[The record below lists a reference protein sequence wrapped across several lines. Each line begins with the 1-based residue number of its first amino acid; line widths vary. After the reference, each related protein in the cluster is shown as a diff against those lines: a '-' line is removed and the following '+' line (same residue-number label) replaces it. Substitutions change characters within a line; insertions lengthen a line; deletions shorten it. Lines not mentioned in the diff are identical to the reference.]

1 MKDYS
6 AMSDFEIN
14 KAVAESL
21 GNRNVQLPAEYISG
35 SVVSYMVSG
44 MVGRGSYLNQD
55 GQIEVKAREVRKDFC
70 NNPADAWP
78 IIVANKI
85 SILIDETVDYWS
97 SALVHD
103 FCDADAFSHGTS
115 DNNPLR
121 AAMIVFLMMEA
132 KS

>member
-6 AMSDFEIN
+6 AMSDFDIQQ
-14 KAVAESL
+14 AVLHETWGKHPVRLL
-21 GNRNVQLPAEYISG
+21 GKMMLDIMLSDYDP
-35 SVVSYMVSG
+35 
-44 MVGRGSYLNQD
+44 
-55 GQIEVKAREVRKDFC
+55 C

-103 FCDADAFSHGTS
+103 FCDTDAFSHGTS

-121 AAMIVFLMMEA
+121 AAMIVFLMMKDAERCDG
-132 KS
+132 

>member
-6 AMSDFEIN
+6 AMSDFDIQQ
-14 KAVAESL
+14 AVLHETWGKHPVRLL
-21 GNRNVQLPAEYISG
+21 GKMMLDIMLSDYDP
-35 SVVSYMVSG
+35 
-44 MVGRGSYLNQD
+44 
-55 GQIEVKAREVRKDFC
+55 C

-121 AAMIVFLMMEA
+121 AAMIVFLMMKDAE
-132 KS
+132 KCDG

>member
-14 KAVAESL
+14 KEVAYFNIGGDWLLEPSDERKFTFYNL
-21 GNRNVQLPAEYISG
+21 EVQTRNTVELPDY
-35 SVVSYMVSG
+35 
-44 MVGRGSYLNQD
+44 
-55 GQIEVKAREVRKDFC
+55 C
-70 NNPADAWP
+70 NKPADAWP

-121 AAMIVFLMMEA
+121 AAMIVYLQMMEQ

>member
-6 AMSDFEIN
+6 AMSDFDIQQ
-14 KAVAESL
+14 AVLHETWGKHPVRLL
-21 GNRNVQLPAEYISG
+21 GKMMLDIMLSDYDP
-35 SVVSYMVSG
+35 
-44 MVGRGSYLNQD
+44 
-55 GQIEVKAREVRKDFC
+55 C

-103 FCDADAFSHGTS
+103 FCDADAFSHGAS

-121 AAMIVFLMMEA
+121 AAMIVFLMMKDVE
-132 KS
+132 KCDG